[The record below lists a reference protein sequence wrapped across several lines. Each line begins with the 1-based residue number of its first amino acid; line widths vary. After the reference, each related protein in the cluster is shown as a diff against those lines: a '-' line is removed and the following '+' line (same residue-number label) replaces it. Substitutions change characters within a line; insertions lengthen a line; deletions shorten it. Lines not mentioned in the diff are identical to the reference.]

1 MPGNFRSEAK
11 GDLARL
17 LSYWK
22 TIEFWIKRA
31 EQVNKKA
38 LIPAINELRYASRQ
52 IFQVVRLLENDM
64 LSDGD
69 KHIISKRLIIAE
81 QYLLNAD
88 HDICDAV
95 VGFYESNIEYLD
107 NTYGVSSISMF
118 YVGYP
123 QIREHV
129 KACGKLIADSRGE
142 YNDRKRNYDELR
154 KSHFPR
160 LLSAHEQITDAEVHA
175 RAAKEEME
183 RQVII
188 AKSQTRWMEYISI
201 IGTIAGLIGLPLS
214 VYLWQVGP
222 KTFCVAYQGNAI
234 ADGLCA
240 HAAKYEALS
249 ASFTNASPQASAHS
263 SEKDTSHPKSND
275 DPAQRIVCERTNLPL
290 DWCTRPPSSP
300 RIVVDTLR

>member
-1 MPGNFRSEAK
+1 
-11 GDLARL
+11 
-17 LSYWK
+17 
-22 TIEFWIKRA
+22 
-31 EQVNKKA
+31 
-38 LIPAINELRYASRQ
+38 
-52 IFQVVRLLENDM
+52 
-64 LSDGD
+64 
-69 KHIISKRLIIAE
+69 
-81 QYLLNAD
+81 
-88 HDICDAV
+88 
-95 VGFYESNIEYLD
+95 
-107 NTYGVSSISMF
+107 
-118 YVGYP
+118 
-123 QIREHV
+123 
-129 KACGKLIADSRGE
+129 
-142 YNDRKRNYDELR
+142 
-154 KSHFPR
+154 
-160 LLSAHEQITDAEVHA
+160 LSAHEQITDAEVHA